1 MEPFKKEIET
11 EGAGS
16 FIMPKQPLM
25 QTLDRSIDYFEEM
38 LARTKDKKKKEYY
51 YKELERV
58 LDWKYTKQE
67 GFKIKSSKHPKVY
80 APKNQK
86 KRVKYGY
93 VAEVVRD
100 NLEDLMSRKITQTA
114 LAKKYNVD
122 VGTLSKQY
130 YRERD
135 LHLGLD
141 K

>member
-16 FIMPKQPLM
+16 FVMPKQPSM
-25 QTLDRSIDYFEEM
+25 QTLEKSIKYFQGMIE
-38 LARTKDKKKKEYY
+38 RTKKKEKKDYY
-51 YKELERV
+51 YKELKRL